1 MAEFDP
7 AFWTNANAKRAQINT
22 ADAERSAG
30 QFFATRDAARSG
42 MGFMNSMREGM
53 KNREAVFD
61 PMFAL
66 KQSEM
71 QANIA
76 GRAMQI
82 QEGILSSQIKKA
94 QIDDEAADNL
104 AFSKVAGLKTWE
116 EKANALNT
124 IVPKSA
130 RGIQQA
136 NMMRLQLTQLRMSD
150 YTSRAMTSIAQK
162 NPALALRI
170 SAMEQGSPEWIAAI
184 EEGAAIDN
192 KPQGIAITLPS
203 GKTVEAVYNAK
214 GGGYTLVQDQAEKL
228 KTITET
234 LGAKEKSALSVFY
247 NKEAAKLEAEASG
260 LERSARETD
269 KKAAAALRE
278 EAASYRKKLE
288 GFSSPVPATAPTP
301 STTPKITSRA
311 DFDLRL
317 NQYNSARKLA
327 KSKEEVSRLEKLWE
341 ETGAAAYARDNGI
354 ELKTVPK

>member
-22 ADAERSAG
+22 AEAERSAG
-30 QFFATRDAARSG
+30 QFFATRDARNSG
-42 MGFMNSMREGM
+42 MGFMDSMREGM

-61 PMFAL
+61 PMFEL
-66 KQSEM
+66 KKMKLQTEIKSAAQRM
-71 QANIA
+71 Q
-76 GRAMQI
+76 
-82 QEGILSSQIKKA
+82 EDILSSKIKQQ

-104 AFSKVAGLKTWE
+104 ALSNVAKFQTWE

-136 NMMRLQLTQLRMSD
+136 NMMRLQLSQLRMAD
-150 YTSRAMTSIAQK
+150 YSSRAMASIAQK
-162 NPALALRI
+162 NPALALKI
-170 SAMEQGSPEWIAAI
+170 SSMEPNSPEWIAAI
-184 EEGAAIDN
+184 EEGAAVDN

-247 NKEAAKLEAEASG
+247 NKEAAKLEAEAAG
-260 LERSARETD
+260 LERSTRETD
-269 KKAAAALRE
+269 KKAAAGLRE

-288 GFSSPVPATAPTP
+288 GFSTPQSEPTATTAPKMT
-301 STTPKITSRA
+301 RA

-317 NQYNSARKLA
+317 NQYNAARKLA
-327 KSKEEVSRLEKLWE
+327 KTKEEVDRLDKIWE
-341 ETGAAAYARDNGI
+341 STGAAAFARDNGI
-354 ELKTVPK
+354 KLTIAPK